1 MHKLAG
7 DFILSSTS
15 FVLFLLLIA
24 EEYFE
29 LSPVLKIP
37 MYLISLVNPIGVI
50 YSYYMNFNICDN
62 MFKILYNY
70 KNTFKKRYL
79 FYKYSSKFF
88 VGGAFLFS
96 FLFNKGLDTYQG
108 HSLAFYSV
116 YFISIFYIICTLLLI
131 ATLYRL
137 FQVFAQKSRTY
148 KIMNTAM
155 IESNR
160 SETVQSFLTHQIIYV
175 IIFLVTY
182 TPNNLIQLA
191 KTLDIKNTFTSSY
204 NWSTY
209 AVLGSLFITIVTKF
223 TEPYMI
229 KHYIQRYEVQTS
241 DVYVPL

>member
-1 MHKLAG
+1 
-7 DFILSSTS
+7 
-15 FVLFLLLIA
+15 
-24 EEYFE
+24 
-29 LSPVLKIP
+29 
-37 MYLISLVNPIGVI
+37 
-50 YSYYMNFNICDN
+50 
-62 MFKILYNY
+62 
-70 KNTFKKRYL
+70 
-79 FYKYSSKFF
+79 
-88 VGGAFLFS
+88 
-96 FLFNKGLDTYQG
+96 
-108 HSLAFYSV
+108 
-116 YFISIFYIICTLLLI
+116 
-131 ATLYRL
+131 
-137 FQVFAQKSRTY
+137 
-148 KIMNTAM
+148 M